1 MPNTELYTPD
11 TTVPID
17 RLAITAA
24 WARPTATGIDNV
36 SPSYSVAASGG
47 YCFADEA

>member
-1 MPNTELYTPD
+1 MPHIEVTAPG
-11 TTVPID
+11 TTAPID
-17 RLAITAA
+17 RLSITES

-36 SPSYSVAASGG
+36 TPSYSVAASGG